1 MSLSLV
7 ARVRCAYAELSR
19 TVSFSDFSTREM
31 QLKADI
37 GRGPPRV
44 RLNYDGGVEN
54 VCGQPDRGASTLYTR
69 CRRLN
74 NSQGSGEDD
83 F

>member
-7 ARVRCAYAELSR
+7 ATARCPCAELSR

-37 GRGPPRV
+37 GRELPRV
-44 RLNYDGGVEN
+44 RLNYDGGAKMLWPG
-54 VCGQPDRGASTLYTR
+54 GQWSFHLLYVV
-69 CRRLN
+69 
-74 NSQGSGEDD
+74 SQIE
-83 F
+83 